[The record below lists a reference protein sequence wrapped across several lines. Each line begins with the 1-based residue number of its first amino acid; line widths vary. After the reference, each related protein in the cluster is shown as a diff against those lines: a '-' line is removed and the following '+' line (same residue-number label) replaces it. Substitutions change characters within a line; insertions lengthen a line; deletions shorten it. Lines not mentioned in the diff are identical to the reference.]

1 MPRHL
6 NEWKRRAAGP
16 SEKKPGLFGRLR
28 GGPRSTMTVTRGGPT
43 DRSPG
48 RPPSMPRR
56 RDEERVLDEV
66 DKVLDKISREG
77 IASLTADERKLLDDV
92 SRRYR
97 SN

>member
-1 MPRHL
+1 
-6 NEWKRRAAGP
+6 
-16 SEKKPGLFGRLR
+16 
-28 GGPRSTMTVTRGGPT
+28 
-43 DRSPG
+43 
-48 RPPSMPRR
+48 MPRR

-66 DKVLDKISREG
+66 DRVLDKISREG